1 MTTFEA
7 RWALARQIPRGQVA
21 TYGQLARMLGNP
33 RMSRVVGFA
42 MHDCPPDVPAH
53 RVVNRLGECSDCFAP
68 FGRETHRML
77 LAMED
82 IPFRADGR
90 IDLDRCRWQ
99 GNTQESCD

>member
-7 RWALARQIPRGQVA
+7 IWALARQIPYGQVA

-68 FGRETHRML
+68 CGRETHRML
-77 LAMED
+77 LSMEG
-82 IPFRADGR
+82 IPFLPDGR
-90 IDLDRCRWQ
+90 IDFSRCLWQ
-99 GNTQESCD
+99 PNNERKP